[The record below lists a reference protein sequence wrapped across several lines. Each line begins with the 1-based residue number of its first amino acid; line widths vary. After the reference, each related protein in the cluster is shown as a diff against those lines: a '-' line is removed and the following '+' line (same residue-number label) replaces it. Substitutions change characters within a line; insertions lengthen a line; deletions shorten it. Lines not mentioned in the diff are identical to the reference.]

1 MEKIILIILLMGCS
15 FNSLATTCIDLTGQ
29 TISDKD
35 ESVVNVYVDI
45 RPSISAGE
53 NMVVNLSNSISC
65 KDRYKINGGNGS
77 PVFFYFARNSGF
89 TGELSK
95 YAGYLEFVRTKYS
108 LPLGTET
115 FSYYSSNYNYTPL
128 SAKLIIT
135 PDSSARGVVIPAG
148 SNFAVLYVHMMDR
161 GPDNNGPVTLETY
174 TWNLIANN
182 SVVIPTGTCDVSARN
197 VTVSLPD
204 YPASTPV
211 PISVNCLKNQQ
222 LSYYLSGTTEDAGN
236 TVFRNTASASAAQGV
251 GIQIT
256 GNGKVI
262 PANSNVSLGNVGE
275 SSVELGLTASYAR
288 TSGPLTAGNVQSIIG
303 VTFVY
308 Q

>member
-29 TISDKD
+29 TISDRD
-35 ESVVNVYVDI
+35 ESVVNVYVDL
-45 RPSISAGE
+45 RPTISAGE

-65 KDRYKINGGNGS
+65 KNRYQNNGGVGGA
-77 PVFFYFARNSGF
+77 VFFYFARNSGF

-95 YAGYLEFVRTKYS
+95 YAGYFDFISTKYS
-108 LPLGTET
+108 LPLSSET
-115 FSYYSSNYNYTPL
+115 YSFSASNYNYTPL
-128 SAKLIIT
+128 LAKLIIT

-148 SNFAVLYVHMMDR
+148 SNFAVLYVHMKDR
-161 GPDNNGPVTLETY
+161 GPNGNGPLTLETY

-211 PISVNCLKNQQ
+211 PLTVHCVQNQQ

-236 TVFRNTASASAAQGV
+236 TIFRNTASASAAQGV

-262 PANSNVSLGNVGE
+262 PANSNVSLGTVE
-275 SSVELGLTASYAR
+275 KSSVDLGLTAHYAR